1 MKKVGL
7 VMRKIQFVEAQ
18 SPNAFTERLRNIA
31 KEPGVLILLE
41 MNHCPDL
48 VLEYASQNPGN
59 EVLYCLTQAEVFE
72 LMNSAQNVLSKF
84 VVNFKHPCYDKGA
97 LFFMHNYFVKSIFL
111 FNK

>member
-18 SPNAFTERLRNIA
+18 GPKVFTERLRNIA

-41 MNHCPDL
+41 KNHCPDL

-59 EVLYCLTQAEVFE
+59 EVLYSLTQAEVFE
-72 LMNSAQNVLSKF
+72 LMNSAQSVLSKF
-84 VVNFKHPCYDKGA
+84 VVNFEHPCYDKGYS
-97 LFFMHNYFVKSIFL
+97 LFYA
-111 FNK
+111 